1 MSTPALNRIKCVVW
15 DLDNTIWHGT
25 LLENDQVSLRIGVTE
40 VIQALDNRGI
50 LHSVASKNDAG
61 IALQKL
67 TEYNLN
73 EYFLYPQIS
82 WGPKSDSIKAVA
94 KLLNIN
100 TNAIA
105 FIDDQVY
112 EREEVHFSLPEVLCI
127 DAAEIDHLLE
137 LSALIPAF
145 ITNESKQ
152 RRSMYLSDIRR
163 NEVEAGFHG
172 PKQEFLETLG
182 MTLSIYPATL
192 DDLQRAE
199 ELTVRTHQLNTTG
212 YTYSYDELNFFRQS
226 ENHMLLVATLDDRFG
241 AYGKIGLAL
250 VEISK
255 SVWTIKLLLMS
266 CRVMSRGVGSVL
278 INHIRNLACANGV
291 TLRAEFMET
300 EVNRMMYMTYKFAH
314 FTEVK
319 RNDKVVLF
327 ENDLSKVIEDPRYLT
342 ISYSG

>member
-1 MSTPALNRIKCVVW
+1 MCMPAFDRIKCVVW

-25 LLENDQVSLRIGVTE
+25 LLENEKVRLRAGVAE
-40 VIQALDNRGI
+40 IIQALDNRGI
-50 LHSVASKNDAG
+50 LHSIASKNDAR
-61 IALQKL
+61 IALEKL
-67 TEYNLN
+67 EEYKLN

-82 WGPKSDSIKAVA
+82 WGPKSDSIKAIA

-112 EREEVHFSLPEVLCI
+112 EREEVHFALPEVLCI
-127 DAAEIDHLLE
+127 NVAEIDHLLE
-137 LSALIPAF
+137 MSALIPTF

-152 RRSMYLSDIRR
+152 RRSMYLSDIKR

-182 MTLSIYPATL
+182 MKLSIYPATL

-241 AYGKIGLAL
+241 TYGKIGLAL
-250 VEISK
+250 IETSR
-255 SVWTIKLLLMS
+255 SLWTIKLLLMS
-266 CRVMSRGVGSVL
+266 CRVMSRGVGSVF
-278 INHIRNLACANGV
+278 INHIRNLARTNEV
-291 TLRAEFMET
+291 NLHAEFMET
-300 EVNRMMYMTYKFAH
+300 KVNRMMYMTYKFAY

-342 ISYSG
+342 ISYAG